1 MSTMIEHTTI
11 SGAEDFL
18 IEVSSATYRSDTH
31 GDCTVF
37 ASTIVRGENTTLRVY
52 RVAKDTHE
60 MLSINT
66 IVLSGEEQWILCDAD
81 RAILPPEKRD
91 DVDTLE
97 VVDFRI
103 IVRLALMD
111 GRGIPD
117 RPGVYHDNT
126 GDRWIVD
133 DHMRIIDKNG
143 IARGWQSLPLA
154 LLTVD
159 GFFFDRDLSEHET
172 TV

>member
-1 MSTMIEHTTI
+1 MKHHTTI
-11 SGAEDFL
+11 DGADNFL
-18 IEVSSATYRSDTH
+18 VEVSSATYYSTTH

-37 ASTIVRGENTTLRVY
+37 ASMIVRGDNTTLRVY
-52 RVAKDTHE
+52 RVSRQTHK

-66 IVLSGEEQWILCDAD
+66 VVISGEEQWILCDAD
-81 RAILPPEKRD
+81 RTILPGETRN
-91 DVDTLE
+91 DVDTLA

-103 IVRLALMD
+103 IVRMALMD

-117 RPGVYHDNT
+117 RPGVYHDHT

-133 DHMRIIDKNG
+133 NHMRIIDKNG
-143 IARGWQSLPLA
+143 VARGWQSLPLA

-172 TV
+172 AV